1 MFKMTETTE
10 EGQTRNERLG
20 GMLTLA
26 DPMEFQERMH
36 ASCSEWG
43 GTVTGITFG
52 VTGIWLGVTGMRLGP
67 PPFAYGTG
75 VAAATLGDST
85 DI

>member
-1 MFKMTETTE
+1 M
-10 EGQTRNERLG
+10 
-20 GMLTLA
+20 
-26 DPMEFQERMH
+26 
-36 ASCSEWG
+36 G

-75 VAAATLGDST
+75 VAAATLGDSET
-85 DI
+85 GLHWHIEKL

>member
-1 MFKMTETTE
+1 MR
-10 EGQTRNERLG
+10 G
-20 GMLTLA
+20 A
-26 DPMEFQERMH
+26 
-36 ASCSEWG
+36 
-43 GTVTGITFG
+43 VTGITFG
-52 VTGIWLGVTGMRLGP
+52 VTGIWLGVTGMSLGP

>member
-1 MFKMTETTE
+1 MSRTDACIVCEMR
-10 EGQTRNERLG
+10 G
-20 GMLTLA
+20 A
-26 DPMEFQERMH
+26 
-36 ASCSEWG
+36 
-43 GTVTGITFG
+43 VTGITFG
-52 VTGIWLGVTGMRLGP
+52 VTGIWLGVTGMSLGP